1 MARAQAAEDKFLESS
16 LLTGQRK
23 RTYKDIDIRL
33 AIRESGDVFKKTDAE
48 AVKQAVKNLV
58 MTNRF
63 EKPFLPNFGGD
74 VRSMLFELA
83 DEETADD
90 IEQQI
95 LSSIS
100 RYEPRAQVMNVEAIL
115 KEEFNS
121 LSVKITFRVI
131 STNEVVTIEQFIQRL
146 R

>member
-1 MARAQAAEDKFLESS
+1 MARAQAAEDKFLQSS

-33 AIRESGDVFKKTDAE
+33 AIRQSGDVFKKTDAE

>member
-33 AIRESGDVFKKTDAE
+33 AIRQSGDVFKKTDAE

-100 RYEPRAQVMNVEAIL
+100 RYEPRAQVINVEAIL